1 VSGIYLKSR
10 FTHLLFGDGFFFEM
24 NKYFDIELN
33 NETPASVFM
42 KLRELEPVFLLESI
56 ERGVDQS
63 RYSFLGMGSSQSI
76 QVRSGNFFLNGEKVS
91 KPKSQTEMMDL
102 FRKTLSEVPDLKPS
116 IEAVPFSGGIV
127 GFSSFEMIRY
137 FEDLPVPKGKE
148 GILSPP
154 DCSYIAPTSLL
165 IFDHE
170 ENKMALLHS
179 GNEGERSNL
188 RAEILAML
196 KKEVNPNLKQK
207 AYTEPEANIDKEIFY
222 DAVEQ
227 AKHHIYEGDIFQ
239 IVLSIAFSG
248 SYDLDPFDVYRA
260 MRLIN
265 PSPYMF
271 YCETDGFKIAGSS
284 PEALVR
290 LSDDKAS
297 LRPIAGTRP
306 RGKDDHE
313 DRAHKE
319 SLLADEKEIAEHIML
334 VDLARNDLGRVASHG
349 SIEVSPYQSIEYY
362 SHVMHIVSGVQ
373 GKLEVSHDAFDLF
386 AAAFP
391 AGTLV
396 GAPKVRA
403 MELIDD
409 IEPQLRGVYGGTV
422 GYFSK
427 NGDMDQAIA
436 IRTIVFS
443 DEKYCFQAG
452 AGIVADSL
460 PENEYKEVLAKS
472 EILRT
477 ALRMVKEGEL

>member
-1 VSGIYLKSR
+1 M
-10 FTHLLFGDGFFFEM
+10 GFFLVIGFFEM

-33 NETPASVFM
+33 SETPATVFM
-42 KLRELEPVFLLESI
+42 KLRQLTPTFLLESI

-63 RYSFLGMGSSQSI
+63 RYSFLGIGSSQSI
-76 QVRSGNFFLNGEKVS
+76 QVRSGTFFLNGDEIS
-91 KPKSQTEMMDL
+91 TPNSQEEMMNL
-102 FRKTLSEVPDLKPS
+102 FRKTLSKLPDLKPA
-116 IEAVPFSGGIV
+116 IDTVPFSGGIV
-127 GFSSFEMIRY
+127 GFSSFDMVRY
-137 FEDLPVPKGKE
+137 FEHLPIAKNKK
-148 GILSPP
+148 GILTPP
-154 DCSYIAPTSLL
+154 DSSYISPTSLL
-165 IFDHE
+165 IFDHKR
-170 ENKMALLHS
+170 NKMALVHS
-179 GNEGERSNL
+179 GNEDERVQL
-188 RAEILAML
+188 RTEILAML
-196 KKEVNPNLKQK
+196 NIDIEPNLEKTI
-207 AYTEPEANIDKEIFY
+207 YSEPEANIDKKTFY
-222 DAVEQ
+222 EAVDK

-271 YCETDGFKIAGSS
+271 YCESDGFKIAGSS

-290 LSDDKAS
+290 LNSDKAS

-306 RGKDDHE
+306 RGSNTEE
-313 DRAHKE
+313 DKSHKE

-334 VDLARNDLGRVASHG
+334 VDLARNDLGRVAKHG

-373 GKLEVSHDAFDLF
+373 GKLDEKYDAFDLF

-403 MELIDD
+403 MELIDH
-409 IEPQLRGVYGGTV
+409 IEPNLRGVYGGTV
-422 GYFSK
+422 GYFAK

-452 AGIVADSL
+452 AGIVADSM

-477 ALRMVKEGEL
+477 ALKMVKEGEL

>member
-1 VSGIYLKSR
+1 M
-10 FTHLLFGDGFFFEM
+10 GFFLVIGFFEM

-33 NETPASVFM
+33 SETPATVFM
-42 KLRELEPVFLLESI
+42 KLRQLTPTFLLESI

-63 RYSFLGMGSSQSI
+63 RYSFLGIGSSQSI
-76 QVRSGNFFLNGEKVS
+76 QVRSGTFFLNGDEIS
-91 KPKSQTEMMDL
+91 TPNSQEEMMNL
-102 FRKTLSEVPDLKPS
+102 FRKTLSNLPDLKPA
-116 IEAVPFSGGIV
+116 IDTVPFSGGIV
-127 GFSSFEMIRY
+127 GFSSFDMVRY
-137 FEDLPVPKGKE
+137 FEHLPIAKNKK
-148 GILSPP
+148 GILAPP
-154 DCSYIAPTSLL
+154 DSSYISPTSLL
-165 IFDHE
+165 IFDHKR
-170 ENKMALLHS
+170 NKMALVHS
-179 GNEGERSNL
+179 GNEDERVQL
-188 RAEILAML
+188 RTEILAML
-196 KKEVNPNLKQK
+196 NIDIEPNLEKII
-207 AYTEPEANIDKEIFY
+207 YSEPEANIDKKTFY
-222 DAVEQ
+222 EAVDK

-271 YCETDGFKIAGSS
+271 YCESDGFKIAGSS

-290 LSDDKAS
+290 LNSDKAS

-306 RGKDDHE
+306 RGSNTEE
-313 DRAHKE
+313 DKSHKE

-334 VDLARNDLGRVASHG
+334 VDLARNDLGRVAKHG

-373 GKLEVSHDAFDLF
+373 GKLDEKYDAFDLF

-403 MELIDD
+403 MELIDH
-409 IEPQLRGVYGGTV
+409 IEPNLRGVYGGTV
-422 GYFSK
+422 GYFAK

-452 AGIVADSL
+452 AGIVADSM

-477 ALRMVKEGEL
+477 ALKMVKEGEL

>member
-1 VSGIYLKSR
+1 
-10 FTHLLFGDGFFFEM
+10 M

-33 NETPASVFM
+33 DETPASVFM
-42 KLRELEPVFLLESI
+42 KLRDISPTFLLESI

-63 RYSFLGMGSSQSI
+63 RHSFLGIGASQSI
-76 QVRSGNFFLNGEKVS
+76 QVRDGTYILNGEEIS
-91 KPKSQTEMMDL
+91 KPSSHNEMMNL
-102 FRKTLSEVPDLKPS
+102 FRKTLKEIPDLKPS
-116 IEAVPFSGGIV
+116 IDEIPFSGGMV
-127 GFSSFEMIRY
+127 GFSSFDMIRH
-137 FEDLPVPKGKE
+137 FEKLPVPEGKD
-148 GILSPP
+148 GILSPS

-165 IFDHE
+165 IFDHL

-179 GNEGERSNL
+179 GNEEERINL
-188 RAEILAML
+188 RDEILSL
-196 KKEVNPNLKQK
+196 LRKEITQSQKKKT
-207 AYTEPEANIDKEIFY
+207 YSEPIANIKKEIFY
-222 DAVEQ
+222 DAVEK
-227 AKHHIYEGDIFQ
+227 AKHHIFEGDIFQ

-271 YCETDGFKIAGSS
+271 YCESDGLKIAGSS

-290 LSDDKAS
+290 LGGNKAS

-306 RGKDDHE
+306 RGKDSEE
-313 DRAHKE
+313 DQSHRE
-319 SLLADEKEIAEHIML
+319 SLLEDEKEIAEHIML
-334 VDLARNDLGRVASHG
+334 VDLARNDLGRVAKHG
-349 SIEVSPYQSIEYY
+349 SIEVKPYQSIEYY

-373 GKLEVSHDAFDLF
+373 GHLEEEKDAFDLF

-403 MELIDD
+403 MELIDE
-409 IEPQLRGVYGGTV
+409 IEPQLRGIYGGTV

-443 DEKYCFQAG
+443 DETYCFQAG

-472 EILRT
+472 QILRT
-477 ALRMVKEGEL
+477 ALKMVKEGEL

>member
-1 VSGIYLKSR
+1 M
-10 FTHLLFGDGFFFEM
+10 GFFLVIGFFEM

-33 NETPASVFM
+33 SETPATVFM
-42 KLRELEPVFLLESI
+42 KLRQLTPTFLLESI

-63 RYSFLGMGSSQSI
+63 RYSFLGIGSSQSI
-76 QVRSGNFFLNGEKVS
+76 QVRSGTFFLNGDEVS
-91 KPKSQTEMMDL
+91 TPNSQEEMMNL
-102 FRKTLSEVPDLKPS
+102 FRKTLSKLPDLKPA
-116 IEAVPFSGGIV
+116 IDTVPFSGGIV
-127 GFSSFEMIRY
+127 GFSSFDMVRY
-137 FEDLPVPKGKE
+137 FEHLPIAKNKK
-148 GILSPP
+148 GILAPP
-154 DCSYIAPTSLL
+154 DSSYISPTSLL
-165 IFDHE
+165 IFDHKR
-170 ENKMALLHS
+170 NKMALVHS
-179 GNEGERSNL
+179 GNEDERVQL
-188 RAEILAML
+188 RTEILAML
-196 KKEVNPNLKQK
+196 NIDIQPNLEKTI
-207 AYTEPEANIDKEIFY
+207 YSEPEANIDKKTFY
-222 DAVEQ
+222 EAVDK

-271 YCETDGFKIAGSS
+271 YCESDGFKIAGSS

-290 LSDDKAS
+290 LNSDKAS

-306 RGKDDHE
+306 RGSNTEE
-313 DRAHKE
+313 DKSHKE

-334 VDLARNDLGRVASHG
+334 VDLARNDLGRVAKHG

-373 GKLEVSHDAFDLF
+373 GKLDEKYDAFDLF

-403 MELIDD
+403 MELIDH
-409 IEPQLRGVYGGTV
+409 IEPNLRGVYGGTV
-422 GYFSK
+422 GYFAK

-452 AGIVADSL
+452 AGIVADSM

-477 ALRMVKEGEL
+477 ALKMVKEGEL

>member
-1 VSGIYLKSR
+1 M
-10 FTHLLFGDGFFFEM
+10 GFFLVIGFFEM

-33 NETPASVFM
+33 SETPATVFM
-42 KLRELEPVFLLESI
+42 KLRQLTPTFLLESI

-63 RYSFLGMGSSQSI
+63 RYSFLGIGSSQSI
-76 QVRSGNFFLNGEKVS
+76 QVRSGTFFLNGDEIS
-91 KPKSQTEMMDL
+91 TPNSQEEMMNL
-102 FRKTLSEVPDLKPS
+102 FRKTLSKLPDLKPA
-116 IEAVPFSGGIV
+116 IDTVPFSGGIV
-127 GFSSFEMIRY
+127 GFSSFDMVRY
-137 FEDLPVPKGKE
+137 FEHLPIAKNKK
-148 GILSPP
+148 GILAPP
-154 DCSYIAPTSLL
+154 DSSYISPTSLL
-165 IFDHE
+165 IFDHKR
-170 ENKMALLHS
+170 NKMALVHS
-179 GNEGERSNL
+179 GNEDERVQL
-188 RAEILAML
+188 RTEILAML
-196 KKEVNPNLKQK
+196 NIDIEPNLENTI
-207 AYTEPEANIDKEIFY
+207 YSEPEANIDKKNFY
-222 DAVEQ
+222 EAVDK

-271 YCETDGFKIAGSS
+271 YCESDGFKIAGSS

-290 LSDDKAS
+290 LNSDKAS

-306 RGKDDHE
+306 RGSNTEE
-313 DRAHKE
+313 DKSHKE

-334 VDLARNDLGRVASHG
+334 VDLARNDLGRVAKHG

-373 GKLEVSHDAFDLF
+373 GKLDEKYDAFDLF

-403 MELIDD
+403 MELIDH
-409 IEPQLRGVYGGTV
+409 IEPNLRGVYGGTV
-422 GYFSK
+422 GYFAK

-443 DEKYCFQAG
+443 GEKYCFQAG
-452 AGIVADSL
+452 AGIVADSM

-477 ALRMVKEGEL
+477 ALKMVKEGEL

>member
-1 VSGIYLKSR
+1 M
-10 FTHLLFGDGFFFEM
+10 GFFLVIGFFEM

-33 NETPASVFM
+33 SETPATVFM
-42 KLRELEPVFLLESI
+42 KLRQLTPTFLLESI

-63 RYSFLGMGSSQSI
+63 RYSFLGIGSSQSI
-76 QVRSGNFFLNGEKVS
+76 QVRSGTFFLNGDEIS
-91 KPKSQTEMMDL
+91 TPNSQEEMMNL
-102 FRKTLSEVPDLKPS
+102 FRKTLSKLPDLKPA
-116 IEAVPFSGGIV
+116 IDTVPFSGGIV
-127 GFSSFEMIRY
+127 GFSSFDMVRY
-137 FEDLPVPKGKE
+137 FEHLPIAKNKK
-148 GILSPP
+148 GILAPP
-154 DCSYIAPTSLL
+154 DSSYISPTSLL
-165 IFDHE
+165 IFDHKR
-170 ENKMALLHS
+170 NKMALVHS
-179 GNEGERSNL
+179 GNEDERVQL
-188 RAEILAML
+188 RTEILAML
-196 KKEVNPNLKQK
+196 NIDIEPNLEKTI
-207 AYTEPEANIDKEIFY
+207 YSEPEANIDKKTFY
-222 DAVEQ
+222 EAVDK

-271 YCETDGFKIAGSS
+271 YCESDGFKIAGSS

-290 LSDDKAS
+290 LNGDKAS

-306 RGKDDHE
+306 RGSNTEE
-313 DRAHKE
+313 DMSHKE

-334 VDLARNDLGRVASHG
+334 VDLARNDLGRVAKHG

-373 GKLEVSHDAFDLF
+373 GKLDEKYDAFDLF
-386 AAAFP
+386 ASAFP

-403 MELIDD
+403 MELIDH
-409 IEPQLRGVYGGTV
+409 IEPNLRGVYGGTV
-422 GYFSK
+422 GYFAK

-452 AGIVADSL
+452 AGIVADSM

-477 ALRMVKEGEL
+477 ALKMVKEGEL

>member
-1 VSGIYLKSR
+1 
-10 FTHLLFGDGFFFEM
+10 M

-33 NETPASVFM
+33 DETPASVFM
-42 KLRELEPVFLLESI
+42 KLRDISPTFLLESI

-63 RYSFLGMGSSQSI
+63 RHSFLGIGASQSI
-76 QVRSGNFFLNGEKVS
+76 QVREGTYILNGEEIS
-91 KPKSQTEMMDL
+91 KPSSHNEMMNL
-102 FRKTLSEVPDLKPS
+102 FRKTLKEIPDLKPS
-116 IEAVPFSGGIV
+116 IDEIPFSGGMV
-127 GFSSFEMIRY
+127 GFSSFDMIRH
-137 FEDLPVPKGKE
+137 FEKLPVPEGKD
-148 GILSPP
+148 GILSPS

-165 IFDHE
+165 IFDHL
-170 ENKMALLHS
+170 ENKMALLHC
-179 GNEGERSNL
+179 GNEQERLNL
-188 RAEILAML
+188 RDEILSL
-196 KKEVNPNLKQK
+196 LRKEISRSQKKKT
-207 AYTEPEANIDKEIFY
+207 YSEPIANIKEEIFY
-222 DAVEQ
+222 DAVEK
-227 AKHHIYEGDIFQ
+227 AKHHIFEGDIFQ

-271 YCETDGFKIAGSS
+271 YCESDGLKIAGSS

-290 LSDDKAS
+290 LGGNKAS

-306 RGKDDHE
+306 RGKDSEE
-313 DRAHKE
+313 DQSHRE

-334 VDLARNDLGRVASHG
+334 VDLARNDLGRVAKHG
-349 SIEVSPYQSIEYY
+349 SIEVKPYQSIEYY

-373 GKLEVSHDAFDLF
+373 GHLEEEKDAFDLF

-403 MELIDD
+403 MELIDE
-409 IEPQLRGVYGGTV
+409 IEPQLRGIYGGTV

-443 DEKYCFQAG
+443 DETYCFQAG

-472 EILRT
+472 QILRT
-477 ALRMVKEGEL
+477 ALKMVKEGEL

>member
-1 VSGIYLKSR
+1 M
-10 FTHLLFGDGFFFEM
+10 GFFLVIGFFEM

-33 NETPASVFM
+33 SETPATVFM
-42 KLRELEPVFLLESI
+42 KLRQLTPTFLLESI

-63 RYSFLGMGSSQSI
+63 RYSFLGIGSSQSI
-76 QVRSGNFFLNGEKVS
+76 QVRSGKFFLNGDEIS
-91 KPKSQTEMMDL
+91 TPNSQEEMMNL
-102 FRKTLSEVPDLKPS
+102 FRKTLSKLPDLKPA
-116 IEAVPFSGGIV
+116 IDTVPFSGGIV
-127 GFSSFEMIRY
+127 GFSSFDMVRY
-137 FEDLPVPKGKE
+137 FEHLPIAKNKK
-148 GILSPP
+148 GILAPP
-154 DCSYIAPTSLL
+154 DSSYISPTSLL
-165 IFDHE
+165 IFDHKR
-170 ENKMALLHS
+170 NKMALVHS
-179 GNEGERSNL
+179 GNEDERVQL
-188 RAEILAML
+188 RTEILAML
-196 KKEVNPNLKQK
+196 NIDIEPNLEKTI
-207 AYTEPEANIDKEIFY
+207 YSEPEANIDKKTFY
-222 DAVEQ
+222 EAVDK

-271 YCETDGFKIAGSS
+271 YCESDGFKIAGSS

-290 LSDDKAS
+290 LNSDKAS

-306 RGKDDHE
+306 RGSNPEE
-313 DRAHKE
+313 DKSHKE

-334 VDLARNDLGRVASHG
+334 VDLARNDLGRVAKHG

-373 GKLEVSHDAFDLF
+373 GKLDEKYDAFDLF

-403 MELIDD
+403 MELIDH
-409 IEPQLRGVYGGTV
+409 IEPNLRGVYGGTV
-422 GYFSK
+422 GYFAK

-452 AGIVADSL
+452 AGIVADSM

-477 ALRMVKEGEL
+477 ALKMVKEGEL

>member
-1 VSGIYLKSR
+1 M
-10 FTHLLFGDGFFFEM
+10 GFFLVIGFFEM

-33 NETPASVFM
+33 SETPATVFM
-42 KLRELEPVFLLESI
+42 KLRQLTPTFLLESI

-63 RYSFLGMGSSQSI
+63 RYSFLGIGSSQSI
-76 QVRSGNFFLNGEKVS
+76 QVRSGTFFLNGDEIS
-91 KPKSQTEMMDL
+91 TPNSQEEMMNL
-102 FRKTLSEVPDLKPS
+102 FRKTLSKLPDLKPA
-116 IEAVPFSGGIV
+116 IDTVPFSGGIV
-127 GFSSFEMIRY
+127 GFSSFDMVRY
-137 FEDLPVPKGKE
+137 FEHLPIAKNKK
-148 GILSPP
+148 GILAPP
-154 DCSYIAPTSLL
+154 DSSYISPTSLL
-165 IFDHE
+165 IFDHKR
-170 ENKMALLHS
+170 NKMALVHS
-179 GNEGERSNL
+179 GNEDERVQL

-196 KKEVNPNLKQK
+196 NIDIEPNLEKTI
-207 AYTEPEANIDKEIFY
+207 YSEPEANIDKKTFY
-222 DAVEQ
+222 DAVDK

-271 YCETDGFKIAGSS
+271 YCESDGFKIAGSS

-290 LSDDKAS
+290 LNSDKAS

-306 RGKDDHE
+306 RGSNTEE
-313 DRAHKE
+313 DKSHKE

-334 VDLARNDLGRVASHG
+334 VDLARNDLGRVAKHG

-373 GKLEVSHDAFDLF
+373 GKLDEKYDAFDLF

-403 MELIDD
+403 MELIDH
-409 IEPQLRGVYGGTV
+409 IEPNLRGVYGGTV
-422 GYFSK
+422 GYFAK

-452 AGIVADSL
+452 AGIVADSM

-477 ALRMVKEGEL
+477 ALKMVKEGEL

>member
-1 VSGIYLKSR
+1 M
-10 FTHLLFGDGFFFEM
+10 GFFLVIGFFEM

-33 NETPASVFM
+33 SETPATVFM
-42 KLRELEPVFLLESI
+42 KLRQLTPTFLLESI

-63 RYSFLGMGSSQSI
+63 RYSFLGIGSSQSI
-76 QVRSGNFFLNGEKVS
+76 QVRSGTFFLNGDEIS
-91 KPKSQTEMMDL
+91 TPNSQEEMMNL
-102 FRKTLSEVPDLKPS
+102 FRKTLSKLPDLKPA
-116 IEAVPFSGGIV
+116 IDTVPFSGGIV
-127 GFSSFEMIRY
+127 GFSSFDMVRY
-137 FEDLPVPKGKE
+137 FEHLPIAKNKK
-148 GILSPP
+148 GILAPP
-154 DCSYIAPTSLL
+154 DSSYISPTSLL
-165 IFDHE
+165 IFDHKR
-170 ENKMALLHS
+170 NKMALIHS
-179 GNEGERSNL
+179 GNEDERVQL
-188 RAEILAML
+188 RTEILAML
-196 KKEVNPNLKQK
+196 NIDIEPNPEKTI
-207 AYTEPEANIDKEIFY
+207 YSEPEANIDKKTFY
-222 DAVEQ
+222 EAVDK

-271 YCETDGFKIAGSS
+271 YCESDGFKIAGSS

-290 LSDDKAS
+290 LNSDKAS

-306 RGKDDHE
+306 RGSNTEE
-313 DRAHKE
+313 DKSHKE

-334 VDLARNDLGRVASHG
+334 VDLARNDLGRVAKHG

-373 GKLEVSHDAFDLF
+373 GKLDEKYDAFDLF

-403 MELIDD
+403 MELIDH
-409 IEPQLRGVYGGTV
+409 IEPNLRGVYGGTV
-422 GYFSK
+422 GYFAK

-452 AGIVADSL
+452 AGIVADSM

-477 ALRMVKEGEL
+477 ALKMVKEGEL

>member
-1 VSGIYLKSR
+1 MS
-10 FTHLLFGDGFFFEM
+10 T
-24 NKYFDIELN
+24 YFDIELQD
-33 NETPASVFM
+33 ETPASVFM
-42 KLRELEPVFLLESI
+42 KLRELTPTFLLESI

-63 RYSFLGMGSSQSI
+63 RYSFLGIGAAQSI
-76 QVRSGNFFLNGEKVS
+76 QVRDGNFILNGEKVS
-91 KPKSQTEMMDL
+91 KPSSQSEVMSL
-102 FRKTLSEVPDLKPS
+102 FRKTLKETPDLKPA
-116 IEAVPFSGGIV
+116 IEDIPFSGGMV
-127 GFSSFEMIRY
+127 GFSSFDMIRH
-137 FEDLPVPKGKE
+137 FEKLSVPKGKE

-154 DCSYIAPTSLL
+154 DCSYLSPTSLL
-165 IFDHE
+165 VFDHE
-170 ENKMALLHS
+170 ANKMALLHS
-179 GNEGERSNL
+179 GNEEERINL
-188 RAEILAML
+188 RSEILTML
-196 KKEVNPNLKQK
+196 N
-207 AYTEPEANIDKEIFY
+207 KEITQTHEKKTYSEPIGNINEENFY
-222 DAVEQ
+222 DAVET
-227 AKHHIYEGDIFQ
+227 AKHHIFEGDIFQ

-271 YCETDGFKIAGSS
+271 YCESDGFKIAGSS

-290 LSDDKAS
+290 LGGNKAS

-306 RGKDDHE
+306 RGKDSEE
-313 DRAHKE
+313 DNLNKE

-334 VDLARNDLGRVASHG
+334 VDLARNDLGRVAKHG
-349 SIEVSPYQSIEYY
+349 SIEVEPYQSIEYY

-373 GKLEVSHDAFDLF
+373 GNLEDDKDAFDLF

-403 MELIDD
+403 MELIDE
-409 IEPQLRGVYGGTV
+409 IEPELRGVYGGTV

-443 DEKYCFQAG
+443 EEKYCFQAG

-472 EILRT
+472 QILRT
-477 ALRMVKEGEL
+477 ALKMVKEGEL

>member
-1 VSGIYLKSR
+1 M
-10 FTHLLFGDGFFFEM
+10 GFFLVIGFFEM

-33 NETPASVFM
+33 SETPATVFM
-42 KLRELEPVFLLESI
+42 KLRQLTPTFLLESI

-63 RYSFLGMGSSQSI
+63 RYSFLGIGSSQSI
-76 QVRSGNFFLNGEKVS
+76 QVRSGTFFLNGDEIS
-91 KPKSQTEMMDL
+91 TPNSQEEMMNL
-102 FRKTLSEVPDLKPS
+102 FRKTLSKLPDLKPA
-116 IEAVPFSGGIV
+116 IDTVPFSGGIV
-127 GFSSFEMIRY
+127 GFSSFDMVRY
-137 FEDLPVPKGKE
+137 FEHLPIAKNKK
-148 GILSPP
+148 GILAPP
-154 DCSYIAPTSLL
+154 DSSYISPTSLL
-165 IFDHE
+165 IFDHKR
-170 ENKMALLHS
+170 NKMALVHS
-179 GNEGERSNL
+179 GNEDERVQL
-188 RAEILAML
+188 RTEILAML
-196 KKEVNPNLKQK
+196 NIDIEPNLEKII
-207 AYTEPEANIDKEIFY
+207 YSEPEANIDKKTFY
-222 DAVEQ
+222 EAVDK

-271 YCETDGFKIAGSS
+271 YCESDGFKSAGSS

-290 LSDDKAS
+290 LNSDKAS

-306 RGKDDHE
+306 RGSNPEE
-313 DRAHKE
+313 DKSHKE

-334 VDLARNDLGRVASHG
+334 VDLARNDLGRVAKHG

-373 GKLEVSHDAFDLF
+373 GKLDEKYDAFDLF

-403 MELIDD
+403 MELIDH
-409 IEPQLRGVYGGTV
+409 IEPNLRGVYGGTV
-422 GYFSK
+422 GYFAK

-452 AGIVADSL
+452 AGIVADSM

-477 ALRMVKEGEL
+477 ALKMVKEGEL

>member
-1 VSGIYLKSR
+1 M
-10 FTHLLFGDGFFFEM
+10 GFFLVIGFFEM

-33 NETPASVFM
+33 SETPATVFM
-42 KLRELEPVFLLESI
+42 KLRQLTPTFLLESI

-63 RYSFLGMGSSQSI
+63 RYSFLGIGSSQSI
-76 QVRSGNFFLNGEKVS
+76 QVRSGTFFLNGDEIS
-91 KPKSQTEMMDL
+91 TPNSQEEMMNL
-102 FRKTLSEVPDLKPS
+102 FRETLSKLPDLKPA
-116 IEAVPFSGGIV
+116 IDTVPFSGGIV
-127 GFSSFEMIRY
+127 GFSSFDMVRY
-137 FEDLPVPKGKE
+137 FEHLPIAKNKK
-148 GILSPP
+148 GILAPP
-154 DCSYIAPTSLL
+154 DSSYISPTSLL
-165 IFDHE
+165 IFDHKR
-170 ENKMALLHS
+170 NKMALVHS
-179 GNEGERSNL
+179 GNEDERVQL
-188 RAEILAML
+188 RTEILAML
-196 KKEVNPNLKQK
+196 NIDIEPNLEKTI
-207 AYTEPEANIDKEIFY
+207 YSEPEANIDKKTFY
-222 DAVEQ
+222 EAVDK

-271 YCETDGFKIAGSS
+271 YCESDGFKIAGSS

-290 LSDDKAS
+290 LNSDKAS

-306 RGKDDHE
+306 RGSNTEE
-313 DRAHKE
+313 DKSHKE

-334 VDLARNDLGRVASHG
+334 VDLARNDLGRVAKHG

-373 GKLEVSHDAFDLF
+373 GKLDEKYDAFDLF

-403 MELIDD
+403 MELIDH
-409 IEPQLRGVYGGTV
+409 IEPNLRGVYGGTV
-422 GYFSK
+422 GYFAK

-452 AGIVADSL
+452 AGIVADSM

-477 ALRMVKEGEL
+477 ALKMVKEGEL

>member
-1 VSGIYLKSR
+1 M
-10 FTHLLFGDGFFFEM
+10 GFFLVIGFFEM

-33 NETPASVFM
+33 SETPATVFM
-42 KLRELEPVFLLESI
+42 KLRQLTPTFLLESI

-63 RYSFLGMGSSQSI
+63 RYSFLGIGSSQSI
-76 QVRSGNFFLNGEKVS
+76 QVRSGKFFLNGDEIS
-91 KPKSQTEMMDL
+91 TPNSQEEMMNL
-102 FRKTLSEVPDLKPS
+102 FRKTLSGLPDLKPA
-116 IEAVPFSGGIV
+116 INTVPFSGGIV
-127 GFSSFEMIRY
+127 GFSSFDMVRY
-137 FEDLPVPKGKE
+137 FEHLPIAKNKK
-148 GILSPP
+148 GILAPP
-154 DCSYIAPTSLL
+154 DSSYISPTSLL
-165 IFDHE
+165 IFDHKR
-170 ENKMALLHS
+170 NKMALVHS
-179 GNEGERSNL
+179 GNEDERVQL
-188 RAEILAML
+188 RTEILAML
-196 KKEVNPNLKQK
+196 NIDIEPNLEKTI
-207 AYTEPEANIDKEIFY
+207 YSEPEANIDKKTFY
-222 DAVEQ
+222 EAVDK

-271 YCETDGFKIAGSS
+271 YCESDGFKIAGSS

-290 LSDDKAS
+290 LNSDKAS

-306 RGKDDHE
+306 RGSNTEE
-313 DRAHKE
+313 DKSHKE

-334 VDLARNDLGRVASHG
+334 VDLARNDLGRVAKHG

-373 GKLEVSHDAFDLF
+373 GKLDEKYDAFDLF

-403 MELIDD
+403 MELIDH
-409 IEPQLRGVYGGTV
+409 IEPNLRGVYGGTV
-422 GYFSK
+422 GYFAK

-452 AGIVADSL
+452 AGIVADSM

-477 ALRMVKEGEL
+477 ALKMVKEGEL

>member
-1 VSGIYLKSR
+1 
-10 FTHLLFGDGFFFEM
+10 M

-33 NETPASVFM
+33 DETPASVFM
-42 KLRELEPVFLLESI
+42 KLRDISPTFLLESI

-63 RYSFLGMGSSQSI
+63 RHSFLGIGASQSI
-76 QVRSGNFFLNGEKVS
+76 QVRDGTYILNGEEIS
-91 KPKSQTEMMDL
+91 KPSSHNEMMNL
-102 FRKTLSEVPDLKPS
+102 FRKTLKEIPDLKPS
-116 IEAVPFSGGIV
+116 IDDIPFSGGMV
-127 GFSSFEMIRY
+127 GFSSFDMIRH
-137 FEDLPVPKGKE
+137 FENLPLPEGKE
-148 GILSPP
+148 GILSPS

-165 IFDHE
+165 IFDHL

-179 GNEGERSNL
+179 GNEEERINL
-188 RAEILAML
+188 RDEILSL
-196 KKEVNPNLKQK
+196 LRKEISQSQKKKT
-207 AYTEPEANIDKEIFY
+207 YSEPIANIKKEIFY
-222 DAVEQ
+222 DAVEK
-227 AKHHIYEGDIFQ
+227 AKHHIFEGDIFQ

-271 YCETDGFKIAGSS
+271 YCESDGLKIAGSS

-290 LSDDKAS
+290 LGGNKAS

-306 RGKDDHE
+306 RGKDSEE
-313 DRAHKE
+313 DQSHRE

-334 VDLARNDLGRVASHG
+334 VDLARNDLGRVAKHG
-349 SIEVSPYQSIEYY
+349 SIEVKPYQSIEYY

-373 GKLEVSHDAFDLF
+373 GHLEEEKDAFDLF

-403 MELIDD
+403 MELIDE
-409 IEPQLRGVYGGTV
+409 IEPQLRGIYGGTV

-443 DEKYCFQAG
+443 DETYCFQAG

-472 EILRT
+472 QILRT
-477 ALRMVKEGEL
+477 ALKMVKEGEL

>member
-1 VSGIYLKSR
+1 
-10 FTHLLFGDGFFFEM
+10 M

-33 NETPASVFM
+33 DETPASVFM
-42 KLRELEPVFLLESI
+42 KLRDISPTFLLESI

-63 RYSFLGMGSSQSI
+63 RYSFLGIGSSQSI
-76 QVRSGNFFLNGEKVS
+76 QVREGTYILNGEEVS
-91 KPKSQTEMMDL
+91 KPSSHSEMMNL
-102 FRKTLSEVPDLKPS
+102 FRKTLKEIPDLKPT
-116 IEAVPFSGGIV
+116 IDAIPFSGGMV
-127 GFSSFEMIRY
+127 GFSSFDMIRH
-137 FEDLPVPKGKE
+137 FEKLPVPKGKD
-148 GILSPP
+148 GILSPS

-165 IFDHE
+165 IFDHL
-170 ENKMALLHS
+170 ENKMALLHC
-179 GNEGERSNL
+179 GNEQERVNL
-188 RAEILAML
+188 RDEILSL
-196 KKEVNPNLKQK
+196 LSKEITQSQK
-207 AYTEPEANIDKEIFY
+207 NKTYSEPTANINKEIFY
-222 DAVEQ
+222 DAVEK
-227 AKHHIYEGDIFQ
+227 AKHHIFEGDIFQ

-248 SYDLDPFDVYRA
+248 SYDLEPFDVYRA

-271 YCETDGFKIAGSS
+271 YCDSDGLKIAGSS

-290 LSDDKAS
+290 LGGKKAS

-306 RGKDDHE
+306 RGKDSEE
-313 DRAHKE
+313 DQSHKE

-334 VDLARNDLGRVASHG
+334 VDLARNDLGRVAKHG
-349 SIEVSPYQSIEYY
+349 SIEVKPYQSIEYY

-373 GKLEVSHDAFDLF
+373 GSLEEEKDAFDLF
-386 AAAFP
+386 AAVFP

-403 MELIDD
+403 MELIDE
-409 IEPQLRGVYGGTV
+409 IEPQLRGIYGGTV

-443 DEKYCFQAG
+443 DETYCFQAG

-472 EILRT
+472 QILRT
-477 ALRMVKEGEL
+477 ALKMVKEGEL

>member
-1 VSGIYLKSR
+1 M
-10 FTHLLFGDGFFFEM
+10 GFFLVIGFFEM

-33 NETPASVFM
+33 SETPATVFM
-42 KLRELEPVFLLESI
+42 KLRQLTPTFLLESI

-63 RYSFLGMGSSQSI
+63 RYSFLGIGSSQSI
-76 QVRSGNFFLNGEKVS
+76 QVRSGTFFLNGDEIS
-91 KPKSQTEMMDL
+91 TPNSQEEMMNL
-102 FRKTLSEVPDLKPS
+102 FRKTLSKLPDLKPA
-116 IEAVPFSGGIV
+116 IDTVPFSGGIV
-127 GFSSFEMIRY
+127 GFSSFDMVRY
-137 FEDLPVPKGKE
+137 FEHLPIAKNKK
-148 GILSPP
+148 GILAPP
-154 DCSYIAPTSLL
+154 DSSYISPTSLL
-165 IFDHE
+165 IFDHKR
-170 ENKMALLHS
+170 NKMALVHS
-179 GNEGERSNL
+179 GNEDERVQL
-188 RAEILAML
+188 RTEILAML
-196 KKEVNPNLKQK
+196 NIDIEPNLEKTI
-207 AYTEPEANIDKEIFY
+207 YSEPEANIDKKTFY
-222 DAVEQ
+222 EAVDK

-271 YCETDGFKIAGSS
+271 YCESDGFKIAGSS

-290 LSDDKAS
+290 LNSDKAS

-306 RGKDDHE
+306 RGSNTEE
-313 DRAHKE
+313 DKSHKE

-334 VDLARNDLGRVASHG
+334 VDLARNDLGRVAKHG

-373 GKLEVSHDAFDLF
+373 GKLDEKYDAFDLF

-403 MELIDD
+403 MELIDH
-409 IEPQLRGVYGGTV
+409 IEPNLRGVYGGTV
-422 GYFSK
+422 GYFAK

-477 ALRMVKEGEL
+477 ALKMVKEGEL

>member
-1 VSGIYLKSR
+1 M
-10 FTHLLFGDGFFFEM
+10 GFFLVIGFFEM

-33 NETPASVFM
+33 SETPATVFM
-42 KLRELEPVFLLESI
+42 KLRQLTPTFLLESI

-63 RYSFLGMGSSQSI
+63 RYSFLGIGSSQSI
-76 QVRSGNFFLNGEKVS
+76 QVRSGKFFLNGDEIS
-91 KPKSQTEMMDL
+91 TPNSQEEMMNL
-102 FRKTLSEVPDLKPS
+102 FRKTLSKLPDLKPA
-116 IEAVPFSGGIV
+116 IDTVPFSGGIV
-127 GFSSFEMIRY
+127 GFSSFDMVRY
-137 FEDLPVPKGKE
+137 FEYLPIAKNKK
-148 GILSPP
+148 GILAPP
-154 DCSYIAPTSLL
+154 DSSYISPTSLL
-165 IFDHE
+165 IFDHKR
-170 ENKMALLHS
+170 NKMALVHS
-179 GNEGERSNL
+179 GNEDERVQL
-188 RAEILAML
+188 RTEILAML
-196 KKEVNPNLKQK
+196 NIDIEPNLEKTI
-207 AYTEPEANIDKEIFY
+207 YSEPEANIDKKTFY
-222 DAVEQ
+222 EAVDK

-271 YCETDGFKIAGSS
+271 YCESDGFKIAGSS

-290 LSDDKAS
+290 LNSDKAS

-306 RGKDDHE
+306 RGSNTEE
-313 DRAHKE
+313 DKSHKE

-334 VDLARNDLGRVASHG
+334 VDLARNDLGRVAKHG

-373 GKLEVSHDAFDLF
+373 GKLDEKYDAFDLF

-403 MELIDD
+403 MELIDH
-409 IEPQLRGVYGGTV
+409 IEPNLRGVYGGTV
-422 GYFSK
+422 GYFAK

-452 AGIVADSL
+452 AGIVADSM

-477 ALRMVKEGEL
+477 ALKMVKEGEL

>member
-1 VSGIYLKSR
+1 
-10 FTHLLFGDGFFFEM
+10 M

-33 NETPASVFM
+33 DETPASVFM
-42 KLRELEPVFLLESI
+42 KLRDISPTFLLESI

-63 RYSFLGMGSSQSI
+63 RHSFLGIGVSQSI
-76 QVRSGNFFLNGEKVS
+76 QVRDGTFILNGEEIS
-91 KPKSQTEMMDL
+91 KPSSHNEMMNL
-102 FRKTLSEVPDLKPS
+102 FRKTLKEIPDLKPS
-116 IEAVPFSGGIV
+116 IDEIPFSGGMV
-127 GFSSFEMIRY
+127 GFSSFDMIRH
-137 FEDLPVPKGKE
+137 FEKLPVPEGKD
-148 GILSPP
+148 GILSPS

-165 IFDHE
+165 IFDHL
-170 ENKMALLHS
+170 ENKMALLHC
-179 GNEGERSNL
+179 GNEEERLNL
-188 RAEILAML
+188 RDEILSL
-196 KKEVNPNLKQK
+196 LRKEISRSQKKKT
-207 AYTEPEANIDKEIFY
+207 YSEPIANIKEEIFY
-222 DAVEQ
+222 DAVEK
-227 AKHHIYEGDIFQ
+227 AKHHIFEGDIFQ

-271 YCETDGFKIAGSS
+271 YCESDGLKIAGSS

-290 LSDDKAS
+290 LGGNKAS

-306 RGKDDHE
+306 RGKDSEE
-313 DRAHKE
+313 DQSHRE

-334 VDLARNDLGRVASHG
+334 VDLARNDLGRVAKHG
-349 SIEVSPYQSIEYY
+349 SIEVKPYQSIEYY

-373 GKLEVSHDAFDLF
+373 GHLEEEKDAFDLF

-403 MELIDD
+403 MELIDE
-409 IEPQLRGVYGGTV
+409 IEPQLRGIYGGTV

-443 DEKYCFQAG
+443 DETYCFQAG

-472 EILRT
+472 QILRT
-477 ALRMVKEGEL
+477 ALKMVKGGEL

>member
-1 VSGIYLKSR
+1 M
-10 FTHLLFGDGFFFEM
+10 GFFLVIGFFEM

-33 NETPASVFM
+33 SETPATVFM
-42 KLRELEPVFLLESI
+42 KLRQLTPTFLLESI

-63 RYSFLGMGSSQSI
+63 RYSFLGIGSSQSI
-76 QVRSGNFFLNGEKVS
+76 QVRSGTFFLNGDEIS
-91 KPKSQTEMMDL
+91 TPNSQEEMMNL
-102 FRKTLSEVPDLKPS
+102 FRKTLSKLPDLKPA
-116 IEAVPFSGGIV
+116 IDTVPFSGGIV
-127 GFSSFEMIRY
+127 GFSSFDMVRY
-137 FEDLPVPKGKE
+137 FEHLPIAKNKK
-148 GILSPP
+148 GILAPP
-154 DCSYIAPTSLL
+154 DSSYISPTSLL
-165 IFDHE
+165 IFDHKR
-170 ENKMALLHS
+170 NKMALVHS
-179 GNEGERSNL
+179 GNEDERVQL
-188 RAEILAML
+188 RTEILAML
-196 KKEVNPNLKQK
+196 NIDIEPNLEKTI
-207 AYTEPEANIDKEIFY
+207 YSEPEANIDKKTFY
-222 DAVEQ
+222 EAVDK

-271 YCETDGFKIAGSS
+271 YCESDGFKIAGSS

-290 LSDDKAS
+290 LNSDKAS

-306 RGKDDHE
+306 RGSNTEE
-313 DRAHKE
+313 DKSHKE

-334 VDLARNDLGRVASHG
+334 VDLARNDLGRVAKHG

-373 GKLEVSHDAFDLF
+373 GKLGEKYDAFDLF

-403 MELIDD
+403 MELIDH
-409 IEPQLRGVYGGTV
+409 IEPNLRGVYGGTV
-422 GYFSK
+422 GYFAK

-452 AGIVADSL
+452 AGIVADSM

-477 ALRMVKEGEL
+477 ALKMVKEGEL

>member
-1 VSGIYLKSR
+1 
-10 FTHLLFGDGFFFEM
+10 M

-33 NETPASVFM
+33 DETPASVFM
-42 KLRELEPVFLLESI
+42 KLRDISPTFLLESI

-63 RYSFLGMGSSQSI
+63 RHSFLGIGVSQSI
-76 QVRSGNFFLNGEKVS
+76 QVRDGTYILNGEEIS
-91 KPKSQTEMMDL
+91 KPSSHNEMMNL
-102 FRKTLSEVPDLKPS
+102 FRKTLKEIPDLKPS
-116 IEAVPFSGGIV
+116 IDDIPFSGGMV
-127 GFSSFEMIRY
+127 GFSSFDMIRH
-137 FEDLPVPKGKE
+137 FEKLPVPEGKD
-148 GILSPP
+148 GILSPS

-165 IFDHE
+165 IFDHL
-170 ENKMALLHS
+170 ENKMALLHC
-179 GNEGERSNL
+179 GNEEERINL
-188 RAEILAML
+188 RDEILSL
-196 KKEVNPNLKQK
+196 LRKEITQSQKKKT
-207 AYTEPEANIDKEIFY
+207 YSEPIANIKKEIFY
-222 DAVEQ
+222 DAVEK
-227 AKHHIYEGDIFQ
+227 AKHHIFEGDIFQ

-271 YCETDGFKIAGSS
+271 YCESDGLKIAGSS

-290 LSDDKAS
+290 LGGNKAS

-306 RGKDDHE
+306 RGKDSEE
-313 DRAHKE
+313 DQSHRE

-334 VDLARNDLGRVASHG
+334 VDLARNDLGRVAKHG
-349 SIEVSPYQSIEYY
+349 SIEVKPYQSIEYY

-373 GKLEVSHDAFDLF
+373 GHLEEEKDAFDLF

-403 MELIDD
+403 MELIDE
-409 IEPQLRGVYGGTV
+409 IEPQLRGIYGGTV

-443 DEKYCFQAG
+443 DETYCFQAG

-472 EILRT
+472 QILRT
-477 ALRMVKEGEL
+477 ALKMVKGGEL

>member
-1 VSGIYLKSR
+1 
-10 FTHLLFGDGFFFEM
+10 M

-33 NETPASVFM
+33 DETPASVFM
-42 KLRELEPVFLLESI
+42 KLRDISPTFLLESI

-63 RYSFLGMGSSQSI
+63 RHSFLGIGASQSI
-76 QVRSGNFFLNGEKVS
+76 QVRDGTYILNGEEIS
-91 KPKSQTEMMDL
+91 KPSSHNEMMNL
-102 FRKTLSEVPDLKPS
+102 FRKTLKEIPDLKPS
-116 IEAVPFSGGIV
+116 IDEIPFSGGMV
-127 GFSSFEMIRY
+127 GFSSFDMIRY
-137 FEDLPVPKGKE
+137 FEKLPVPEGKD
-148 GILSPP
+148 GILSPS

-165 IFDHE
+165 IFDHL

-179 GNEGERSNL
+179 GNEEERLNL
-188 RAEILAML
+188 RDEILSL
-196 KKEVNPNLKQK
+196 LRKEISQSQKKKT
-207 AYTEPEANIDKEIFY
+207 YSEPIANIKKEIFY
-222 DAVEQ
+222 DAVEK
-227 AKHHIYEGDIFQ
+227 AKHHIFEGDIFQ

-271 YCETDGFKIAGSS
+271 YCESDGLKIAGSS

-290 LSDDKAS
+290 LGGNKAS

-306 RGKDDHE
+306 RGKDTEE
-313 DRAHKE
+313 DQSHRE

-334 VDLARNDLGRVASHG
+334 VDLARNDLGRVAKHG
-349 SIEVSPYQSIEYY
+349 SIEVKPYQSIEYY

-373 GKLEVSHDAFDLF
+373 GHLEEEKDAFDLF

-403 MELIDD
+403 MELIDE
-409 IEPQLRGVYGGTV
+409 IEPQLRGIYGGTV

-443 DEKYCFQAG
+443 DETYCFQAG

-472 EILRT
+472 QILRT
-477 ALRMVKEGEL
+477 ALKMVKEGEL

>member
-1 VSGIYLKSR
+1 M
-10 FTHLLFGDGFFFEM
+10 GFFLVIGFFEM

-33 NETPASVFM
+33 SETPATVFM
-42 KLRELEPVFLLESI
+42 KLRQLTPTFLLESI

-63 RYSFLGMGSSQSI
+63 RYSFLGIGSSQSI
-76 QVRSGNFFLNGEKVS
+76 QVRSGTFFLNGDEIS
-91 KPKSQTEMMDL
+91 TPNSQEEMMNL
-102 FRKTLSEVPDLKPS
+102 FRKTLSKLPDLKPA
-116 IEAVPFSGGIV
+116 IDTVPFSGGIV
-127 GFSSFEMIRY
+127 GFSSFDMVRY
-137 FEDLPVPKGKE
+137 FEHLPIAKNKK
-148 GILSPP
+148 GILAPP
-154 DCSYIAPTSLL
+154 DSSYISPTSLL
-165 IFDHE
+165 IFDHKR
-170 ENKMALLHS
+170 NKMALVHS
-179 GNEGERSNL
+179 GNEDERVQL
-188 RAEILAML
+188 RTEILAML
-196 KKEVNPNLKQK
+196 NIDIEPNLEKII
-207 AYTEPEANIDKEIFY
+207 YSEPEANIDKKTFY
-222 DAVEQ
+222 EAVDK

-271 YCETDGFKIAGSS
+271 YCESDGFKIAGSS

-290 LSDDKAS
+290 LNSDKAS

-306 RGKDDHE
+306 RGSNTEE
-313 DRAHKE
+313 DKSHKE

-334 VDLARNDLGRVASHG
+334 VDLARNDLGRVAKHG

-373 GKLEVSHDAFDLF
+373 GKLDEKYDAFDLF

-403 MELIDD
+403 MELIDH
-409 IEPQLRGVYGGTV
+409 IEPNLRGVYGGTV
-422 GYFSK
+422 GYFAK

-452 AGIVADSL
+452 AGIVADSM

-477 ALRMVKEGEL
+477 ALKMVKEGEL

>member
-1 VSGIYLKSR
+1 M
-10 FTHLLFGDGFFFEM
+10 GFFLVIGFFEM

-33 NETPASVFM
+33 SETPATVFM
-42 KLRELEPVFLLESI
+42 KLRQLTPTFLLESI

-63 RYSFLGMGSSQSI
+63 RYSFLGIGSSQSI
-76 QVRSGNFFLNGEKVS
+76 QVRSGTFFLNGDEIS
-91 KPKSQTEMMDL
+91 TPNSQEEMMSL
-102 FRKTLSEVPDLKPS
+102 FRKTLSKLPDLKPA
-116 IEAVPFSGGIV
+116 IDTVPFSGGIV
-127 GFSSFEMIRY
+127 GFSSFDMVRY
-137 FEDLPVPKGKE
+137 FEHLPIAKNKK
-148 GILSPP
+148 GILAPP
-154 DCSYIAPTSLL
+154 DSSYISPTSLL
-165 IFDHE
+165 IFDHKR
-170 ENKMALLHS
+170 NKMALVHS
-179 GNEGERSNL
+179 GNEDERVQL
-188 RAEILAML
+188 RTEILAML
-196 KKEVNPNLKQK
+196 NIDIEPNLEKTI
-207 AYTEPEANIDKEIFY
+207 YSEPEANIDKKTFY
-222 DAVEQ
+222 EAVDK

-271 YCETDGFKIAGSS
+271 YCESDGFKIAGSS

-290 LSDDKAS
+290 LNSDKAS

-306 RGKDDHE
+306 RGSNTEE
-313 DRAHKE
+313 DKSHKE

-334 VDLARNDLGRVASHG
+334 VDLARNDLGRVAKHG

-373 GKLEVSHDAFDLF
+373 GKLDEKYDAFDLF

-403 MELIDD
+403 MELIDH
-409 IEPQLRGVYGGTV
+409 IEPNLRGVYGGTV
-422 GYFSK
+422 GYFAK

-452 AGIVADSL
+452 AGIVADSM

-477 ALRMVKEGEL
+477 ALKMVKEGEL

>member
-1 VSGIYLKSR
+1 
-10 FTHLLFGDGFFFEM
+10 M

-33 NETPASVFM
+33 DETPASVFM
-42 KLRELEPVFLLESI
+42 KLRDISPTFLLESI

-63 RYSFLGMGSSQSI
+63 RHSFLGIGASQSI
-76 QVRSGNFFLNGEKVS
+76 QVREGTYILNGEEIS
-91 KPKSQTEMMDL
+91 KPSSHNEMMNL
-102 FRKTLSEVPDLKPS
+102 FRKTLKEIPDLKPS
-116 IEAVPFSGGIV
+116 IDEIPFSGGMV
-127 GFSSFEMIRY
+127 GFSSFDMIRH
-137 FEDLPVPKGKE
+137 FEKLPVPEGKD
-148 GILSPP
+148 GILSPS

-165 IFDHE
+165 IFDHL
-170 ENKMALLHS
+170 ENKMALLHC
-179 GNEGERSNL
+179 GNEGERLNL
-188 RAEILAML
+188 RDEILSL
-196 KKEVNPNLKQK
+196 LSKEISQSQKKKT
-207 AYTEPEANIDKEIFY
+207 YSEPIANIKKEIFY
-222 DAVEQ
+222 DAVEK
-227 AKHHIYEGDIFQ
+227 AKHHIFEGDIFQ

-271 YCETDGFKIAGSS
+271 YCESDGLKIAGSS

-290 LSDDKAS
+290 LGGNKAS

-306 RGKDDHE
+306 RGKDSEE
-313 DRAHKE
+313 DQSHRE

-334 VDLARNDLGRVASHG
+334 VDLARNDLGRVAKHG
-349 SIEVSPYQSIEYY
+349 SIEVKPYQSIEYY

-373 GKLEVSHDAFDLF
+373 GHLEEEKDAFDLF

-403 MELIDD
+403 MELIDE
-409 IEPQLRGVYGGTV
+409 IEPQLRGIYGGTV

-443 DEKYCFQAG
+443 DETYCFQAG

-472 EILRT
+472 QILRT
-477 ALRMVKEGEL
+477 ALKMVKEGEL

>member
-1 VSGIYLKSR
+1 MG
-10 FTHLLFGDGFFFEM
+10 FFLFGDGFFEM
-24 NKYFDIELN
+24 NEYFDIELS
-33 NETPASVFM
+33 NETPATVFM
-42 KLRELEPVFLLESI
+42 KLRQLTPTFLLESI

-63 RYSFLGMGSSQSI
+63 RYSFLGIGSLQSI
-76 QVRSGNFFLNGEKVS
+76 QVRSKKFFLNGDEIS
-91 KPKSQTEMMDL
+91 TPKSQEEMMIL
-102 FRKTLSEVPDLKPS
+102 FRKTLSEIPDLKPS
-116 IEAVPFSGGIV
+116 IDAVPFSGGIV
-127 GFSSFEMIRY
+127 GFSSFDMIRY
-137 FEDLPVPKGKE
+137 FEDLPVSKSKK
-148 GILSPP
+148 GILGPP

-170 ENKMALLHS
+170 RNKMALLHS
-179 GNEGERSNL
+179 GNEDERMQL
-188 RAEILAML
+188 RTEILAML
-196 KKEVNPNLKQK
+196 NIDIDSNLKKK
-207 AYTEPEANIDKEIFY
+207 AYTEPEANIDKKTFY
-222 DAVEQ
+222 NAVDK

-271 YCETDGFKIAGSS
+271 YCELDGFKIAGSS

-290 LSDDKAS
+290 LNRGKAS

-306 RGKDDHE
+306 RGNDSEE
-313 DRAHKE
+313 DKAHKE
-319 SLLADEKEIAEHIML
+319 SLLTDEKEIAEHIML

-373 GKLEVSHDAFDLF
+373 GMLEEKYDAFDLF

-409 IEPQLRGVYGGTV
+409 IEPNLRGVYGGTV
-422 GYFSK
+422 GYFAK

-477 ALRMVKEGEL
+477 ALKMVKEGEL

>member
-1 VSGIYLKSR
+1 M
-10 FTHLLFGDGFFFEM
+10 GFFLVIGFFEM

-33 NETPASVFM
+33 SETPATVFM
-42 KLRELEPVFLLESI
+42 KLRQLTPTFLLESI

-63 RYSFLGMGSSQSI
+63 RYSFLGIGSSQSI
-76 QVRSGNFFLNGEKVS
+76 QVRSGTFFLNGDEIS
-91 KPKSQTEMMDL
+91 TPNSQEEMMNL
-102 FRKTLSEVPDLKPS
+102 FRKTLSKLPDLKPA
-116 IEAVPFSGGIV
+116 IDTVPFSGGIV
-127 GFSSFEMIRY
+127 GFSSFDMVRY
-137 FEDLPVPKGKE
+137 FEHLPIAKNKK
-148 GILSPP
+148 GILAPP
-154 DCSYIAPTSLL
+154 DSSYISPTSLL
-165 IFDHE
+165 IFDHKR
-170 ENKMALLHS
+170 NKMALIHS
-179 GNEGERSNL
+179 GNEDERVQL
-188 RAEILAML
+188 RTEILAML
-196 KKEVNPNLKQK
+196 NIDIEPNLEKTI
-207 AYTEPEANIDKEIFY
+207 YSEPEANIDKKTFY
-222 DAVEQ
+222 EAVDK
-227 AKHHIYEGDIFQ
+227 AKHHIFEGDIFQ

-271 YCETDGFKIAGSS
+271 YCESDGFKIAGSS

-290 LSDDKAS
+290 LNSDKAS

-306 RGKDDHE
+306 RGSNTEE
-313 DRAHKE
+313 DKSHRE

-334 VDLARNDLGRVASHG
+334 VDLARNDLGRVAKHG

-373 GKLEVSHDAFDLF
+373 GKLDEKYDAFDLF

-403 MELIDD
+403 MELIDH
-409 IEPQLRGVYGGTV
+409 IEPNLRGVYGGTV
-422 GYFSK
+422 GYFDK

-452 AGIVADSL
+452 AGIVADSM

-477 ALRMVKEGEL
+477 ALKMVKEGEL

>member
-1 VSGIYLKSR
+1 M
-10 FTHLLFGDGFFFEM
+10 GFFLVIGFFEM

-33 NETPASVFM
+33 SETPATVFM
-42 KLRELEPVFLLESI
+42 KLRQLTPTFLLESI

-63 RYSFLGMGSSQSI
+63 RYSFLGIGSSQSI
-76 QVRSGNFFLNGEKVS
+76 QVRSGTFFLNGDEIS
-91 KPKSQTEMMDL
+91 TPNSQEEMMNL
-102 FRKTLSEVPDLKPS
+102 FRKTLSKLPDLKPA
-116 IEAVPFSGGIV
+116 IDTVPFSGGIV
-127 GFSSFEMIRY
+127 GFSSFDMVRY
-137 FEDLPVPKGKE
+137 FEHLPIAKNKK
-148 GILSPP
+148 GILAPP
-154 DCSYIAPTSLL
+154 DSSYISPTSLL
-165 IFDHE
+165 IFDHKR
-170 ENKMALLHS
+170 NKMALVHS
-179 GNEGERSNL
+179 GNEDERVQL
-188 RAEILAML
+188 RTEILAML
-196 KKEVNPNLKQK
+196 NIDIEPNLEKII
-207 AYTEPEANIDKEIFY
+207 YSEPEANIDKKTFY
-222 DAVEQ
+222 EAVDK

-271 YCETDGFKIAGSS
+271 YCESDGFKIAGSS

-290 LSDDKAS
+290 LNSDKAS

-306 RGKDDHE
+306 RGSNTEE
-313 DRAHKE
+313 DKSHKE

-334 VDLARNDLGRVASHG
+334 VDLARNDLGRVAKHG

-373 GKLEVSHDAFDLF
+373 GKLDEKYDAFDLF

-403 MELIDD
+403 MELIDH
-409 IEPQLRGVYGGTV
+409 IEPNLRGVYGGTV
-422 GYFSK
+422 GYFAK

-452 AGIVADSL
+452 AGIVADSM

-477 ALRMVKEGEL
+477 ALKMVKEGKL

>member
-1 VSGIYLKSR
+1 M
-10 FTHLLFGDGFFFEM
+10 GFFLVIGFFEM

-33 NETPASVFM
+33 SETPATVFM
-42 KLRELEPVFLLESI
+42 KLRQLTPTFLLESI

-63 RYSFLGMGSSQSI
+63 RYSFLGIGSSQSI
-76 QVRSGNFFLNGEKVS
+76 QVRSGTFFLNGDEIS
-91 KPKSQTEMMDL
+91 TPNSQEEMMNL
-102 FRKTLSEVPDLKPS
+102 FRKTLSKLPDLKPA
-116 IEAVPFSGGIV
+116 IDTVPFSGGIV
-127 GFSSFEMIRY
+127 GFSSFDMVRY
-137 FEDLPVPKGKE
+137 FEHLPIAKNKK
-148 GILSPP
+148 GILAPP
-154 DCSYIAPTSLL
+154 DSSYISPTSLL
-165 IFDHE
+165 IFDHKR
-170 ENKMALLHS
+170 NKMALVHS
-179 GNEGERSNL
+179 GNEDERVQL
-188 RAEILAML
+188 RTEILAML
-196 KKEVNPNLKQK
+196 NIDIEPNLEKTI
-207 AYTEPEANIDKEIFY
+207 YSEPEANIDKKTFY
-222 DAVEQ
+222 EAVDK

-271 YCETDGFKIAGSS
+271 YCESDGFKIAGSS

-290 LSDDKAS
+290 LNSDKAS

-306 RGKDDHE
+306 RGSNTKE
-313 DRAHKE
+313 DKSHKE

-334 VDLARNDLGRVASHG
+334 VDLARNDLGRVAKHG

-373 GKLEVSHDAFDLF
+373 GKLDEKYDAFDLF

-403 MELIDD
+403 MELIDH
-409 IEPQLRGVYGGTV
+409 IEPNLRGVYGGTV
-422 GYFSK
+422 GYFAK

-452 AGIVADSL
+452 AGIVADSM

-477 ALRMVKEGEL
+477 ALKMVKEGEL

>member
-1 VSGIYLKSR
+1 M
-10 FTHLLFGDGFFFEM
+10 GFFLVIGFFEM

-33 NETPASVFM
+33 SETPATVFM
-42 KLRELEPVFLLESI
+42 KLRQLTPTFLLESI

-63 RYSFLGMGSSQSI
+63 RYSFLGIGSSQSI
-76 QVRSGNFFLNGEKVS
+76 QVRSGTFFLNGDEVS
-91 KPKSQTEMMDL
+91 TPNSQEEMMSL
-102 FRKTLSEVPDLKPS
+102 FRKTLSKLPDLKPA
-116 IEAVPFSGGIV
+116 IDTVPFSGGIV
-127 GFSSFEMIRY
+127 GFSSFDMVRY
-137 FEDLPVPKGKE
+137 FEHLPIAKNKK
-148 GILSPP
+148 GILAPP
-154 DCSYIAPTSLL
+154 DSSYISPTSLL
-165 IFDHE
+165 IFDHKR
-170 ENKMALLHS
+170 NKMALVHS
-179 GNEGERSNL
+179 GNEDERVQL
-188 RAEILAML
+188 RTEILAML
-196 KKEVNPNLKQK
+196 NIDIEPNLEKTI
-207 AYTEPEANIDKEIFY
+207 YSEPEANIDKKTFY
-222 DAVEQ
+222 EAVDK

-271 YCETDGFKIAGSS
+271 YCESDGFKIAGSS

-290 LSDDKAS
+290 LNSDKAS

-306 RGKDDHE
+306 RGSNTEE
-313 DRAHKE
+313 DKSHKE

-334 VDLARNDLGRVASHG
+334 VDLARNDLGRVAKHG

-373 GKLEVSHDAFDLF
+373 GKLDEKYDAFDLF

-403 MELIDD
+403 MELIDH
-409 IEPQLRGVYGGTV
+409 IEPNLRGVYGGTV
-422 GYFSK
+422 GYFAK

-452 AGIVADSL
+452 AGIVADSM

-477 ALRMVKEGEL
+477 ALKMVKEGEL

>member
-1 VSGIYLKSR
+1 
-10 FTHLLFGDGFFFEM
+10 
-24 NKYFDIELN
+24 
-33 NETPASVFM
+33 M
-42 KLRELEPVFLLESI
+42 KLRQLTPTFLLESI

-63 RYSFLGMGSSQSI
+63 RYSFLGIGSSQSI
-76 QVRSGNFFLNGEKVS
+76 QVRSGTFFLNGDEIS
-91 KPKSQTEMMDL
+91 TPNSQEEMMNL
-102 FRKTLSEVPDLKPS
+102 FRKTLSKLPDLKPA
-116 IEAVPFSGGIV
+116 IDTVPFSGGIV
-127 GFSSFEMIRY
+127 GFSSFDMVRY
-137 FEDLPVPKGKE
+137 FEHLPIAKNKK
-148 GILSPP
+148 GILAPP
-154 DCSYIAPTSLL
+154 DSSYISPTSLL
-165 IFDHE
+165 IFDHKR
-170 ENKMALLHS
+170 NKMALVHS
-179 GNEGERSNL
+179 GNEDERVQL
-188 RAEILAML
+188 RTEILAML
-196 KKEVNPNLKQK
+196 NIDIEPNLEKTI
-207 AYTEPEANIDKEIFY
+207 YSEPEANIDKKTFY
-222 DAVEQ
+222 EAVDK

-271 YCETDGFKIAGSS
+271 YCESDGFKIAGSS

-290 LSDDKAS
+290 LNSDKAS

-306 RGKDDHE
+306 RGSNTEE
-313 DRAHKE
+313 DKSHKE

-334 VDLARNDLGRVASHG
+334 VDLARNDLGRVAKHG

-373 GKLEVSHDAFDLF
+373 GKLDEKYDAFDLF

-403 MELIDD
+403 MELIDH
-409 IEPQLRGVYGGTV
+409 IEPNLRGVYGGTV
-422 GYFSK
+422 GYFAK

-452 AGIVADSL
+452 AGIVADSM
-460 PENEYKEVLAKS
+460 PENEYREVLAKS

-477 ALRMVKEGEL
+477 ALKMVKEGKL

>member
-1 VSGIYLKSR
+1 M
-10 FTHLLFGDGFFFEM
+10 GFFLVIGFFEM

-33 NETPASVFM
+33 SETPATVFM
-42 KLRELEPVFLLESI
+42 KLRQLTPTFLLESI

-63 RYSFLGMGSSQSI
+63 RYSFLGIGSSQSI
-76 QVRSGNFFLNGEKVS
+76 QVRSGTFFLNGDEIS
-91 KPKSQTEMMDL
+91 TPNSQEEMMNL
-102 FRKTLSEVPDLKPS
+102 FRKTLSKLPDLKPA
-116 IEAVPFSGGIV
+116 IDTVPFSGGIV
-127 GFSSFEMIRY
+127 GFSSFDMVRY
-137 FEDLPVPKGKE
+137 FEHLPIAKNKK
-148 GILSPP
+148 GILAPP
-154 DCSYIAPTSLL
+154 DSSYISPTSLL
-165 IFDHE
+165 IFDHKR
-170 ENKMALLHS
+170 NKMALVHS
-179 GNEGERSNL
+179 GNEDERVQL
-188 RAEILAML
+188 RTEILAML
-196 KKEVNPNLKQK
+196 NIDIEPNLEKTI
-207 AYTEPEANIDKEIFY
+207 YSEPEANIDKKTFY
-222 DAVEQ
+222 DAVDK

-271 YCETDGFKIAGSS
+271 YCESDGFKIAGSS

-290 LSDDKAS
+290 LNSDKAS

-306 RGKDDHE
+306 RGSNTEE
-313 DRAHKE
+313 DKSHKE

-334 VDLARNDLGRVASHG
+334 VDLARNDLGRVAKHG

-373 GKLEVSHDAFDLF
+373 GKLDEKYDAFDLF

-403 MELIDD
+403 MELIDH
-409 IEPQLRGVYGGTV
+409 IEPNLRGVYGGTV
-422 GYFSK
+422 GYFAK

-452 AGIVADSL
+452 AGIVADSM
-460 PENEYKEVLAKS
+460 PENEYKEVLVKS

-477 ALRMVKEGEL
+477 ALKMVKEGEL

>member
-1 VSGIYLKSR
+1 M
-10 FTHLLFGDGFFFEM
+10 GFFLVIGFFEM

-33 NETPASVFM
+33 SETPATVFM
-42 KLRELEPVFLLESI
+42 KLRQLTPTFLLESI

-63 RYSFLGMGSSQSI
+63 RYSFLGIGSSQSI
-76 QVRSGNFFLNGEKVS
+76 QVRSGTFFLNGDEIS
-91 KPKSQTEMMDL
+91 TPNSQEEMMNL
-102 FRKTLSEVPDLKPS
+102 FRKTLSKLPDLKPA
-116 IEAVPFSGGIV
+116 IDTVPFSGGIV
-127 GFSSFEMIRY
+127 GFSSFDMVRY
-137 FEDLPVPKGKE
+137 FEHLPIAKNKK
-148 GILSPP
+148 GILAPP
-154 DCSYIAPTSLL
+154 DSSYISPTSLL
-165 IFDHE
+165 IFDHKR
-170 ENKMALLHS
+170 NKMALVHS
-179 GNEGERSNL
+179 GNEDERVQL
-188 RAEILAML
+188 RTEILAML
-196 KKEVNPNLKQK
+196 NIDIEPNLEKTI
-207 AYTEPEANIDKEIFY
+207 YSEPKANIDKKTFY
-222 DAVEQ
+222 EAVDK

-271 YCETDGFKIAGSS
+271 YCESDGFKIAGSS

-290 LSDDKAS
+290 LNSDKAS

-306 RGKDDHE
+306 RGSNTEE
-313 DRAHKE
+313 DKSHKE

-334 VDLARNDLGRVASHG
+334 VDLARNDLGRVAKHG

-373 GKLEVSHDAFDLF
+373 GKLDEKYDAFDLF

-403 MELIDD
+403 MELIDH
-409 IEPQLRGVYGGTV
+409 IEPNLRGVYGGTV
-422 GYFSK
+422 GYFAK

-452 AGIVADSL
+452 AGIVADSM

-477 ALRMVKEGEL
+477 ALKMVKEGEL